1 MKPADNTI
9 IDIIALSQG
18 SVKAFDT
25 LFLVYYPRV
34 KTFLCGMT
42 GNAEVA
48 EDLAQDTF
56 VHLWSSRASLKT
68 VKNLNAYIYQSTKHT
83 LYDYWNRN
91 RNIQIIGLED
101 AFATPSLDEVE
112 DLVFSHELEELI
124 DKAVDTMPDQRKRV
138 FCMSRKQGMSND
150 EIANQLGISKRTVE
164 THLTAALAMLRKIAE
179 SLKIL
184 LF

>member
-56 VHLWSSRASLKT
+56 VHLWSSRTSLKM
-68 VKNLNAYIYQSTKHT
+68 VKNLNAYIYQSTKH
-83 LYDYWNRN
+83 
-91 RNIQIIGLED
+91 I
-101 AFATPSLDEVE
+101 
-112 DLVFSHELEELI
+112 
-124 DKAVDTMPDQRKRV
+124 
-138 FCMSRKQGMSND
+138 
-150 EIANQLGISKRTVE
+150 
-164 THLTAALAMLRKIAE
+164 
-179 SLKIL
+179 
-184 LF
+184 

>member
-1 MKPADNTI
+1 MFPLHPA
-9 IDIIALSQG
+9 
-18 SVKAFDT
+18 VVHFV
-25 LFLVYYPRV
+25 LFPV
-34 KTFLCGMT
+34 
-42 GNAEVA
+42 
-48 EDLAQDTF
+48 
-56 VHLWSSRASLKT
+56 
-68 VKNLNAYIYQSTKHT
+68 HT

-124 DKAVDTMPDQRKRV
+124 NKAVDTMPEQRKRV

-164 THLTAALAMLRKIAE
+164 THLTAALTMLRKIAE

>member
-34 KTFLCGMT
+34 KTFLYGMT

-56 VHLWSSRASLKT
+56 VHLWSSRTS
-68 VKNLNAYIYQSTKHT
+68 LNAYIYQSTKHT
-83 LYDYWNRN
+83 LYDYWNRT

-124 DKAVDTMPDQRKRV
+124 DKAVDTMPEQRKRV

-164 THLTAALAMLRKIAE
+164 THLTAALAILRKIAE